1 MKTILAAIDF
11 SPASSK
17 VVTESVQL
25 ARLLGARVVLMHA
38 INPPLFGAEF
48 SGVVVGNLVELT
60 RAMEQE
66 DNEWLRR
73 FSRRFKDVV
82 SAVRT
87 ETGFPVRVILDAARR
102 LKAAFIVLGSHGHGA
117 LYDFAVGSTA
127 QGVLRRSRCPVLL
140 VPIAPA
146 RRKTNRK

>member
-17 VVTESVQL
+17 VVTESV
-25 ARLLGARVVLMHA
+25 RLGRLMGARVVLLHV

-48 SGVVVGNLVELT
+48 SGVVVGNLAELMT
-60 RAMEQE
+60 AMEQA
-66 DNEWLRR
+66 DNERLRR
-73 FSRRFKDVV
+73 LSRRFKDVV

-87 ETGFPVRVILDAARR
+87 ETGSPVGLILDEARR
-102 LKAAFIVLGSHGHGA
+102 LDADFIVLGSHGHGA

-127 QGVLRRSRCPVLL
+127 QGVLRRARCPVLL

-146 RRKTNRK
+146 RRKKKRK

>member
-11 SPASSK
+11 SPARSK

-48 SGVVVGNLVELT
+48 SVLVVGNLVELT

-87 ETGFPVRVILDAARR
+87 ETGSPVRVILDAARR